1 MNGGNLCLSQNHVNH
16 TDLIDSQL
24 SFSNFILSRYNSEN
38 YSSDSLLI
46 ALNRNNLDYNQF
58 CKYIA
63 PKTVLIFKNITYSYS
78 RISYLFDEKREVI
91 YWMDKY
97 NIYLRGLKNRV
108 NYKNKDWIA
117 SSKSTNQVSDEK
129 ELKETNTEHVKE
141 ERFWKEIKEKQRIA
155 DSLACCT
162 IS

>member
-1 MNGGNLCLSQNHVNH
+1 MNGGNLCHSQNHVNH

-24 SFSNFILSRYNSEN
+24 SFSNFILSRYNSDN

-58 CKYIA
+58 CKYLA
-63 PKTVLIFKNITYSYS
+63 PKTDPKFFKNITYSYD

-97 NIYLRGLKNRV
+97 NIYLRGLKNRFGS
-108 NYKNKDWIA
+108 KNKDWLA
-117 SSKSTNQVSDEK
+117 SSKRTNQVSDEK
-129 ELKETNTEHVKE
+129 ELKETNMST
-141 ERFWKEIKEKQRIA
+141 
-155 DSLACCT
+155 
-162 IS
+162 